1 MTLPTI
7 YVAIAALD
15 DEELVPTLKDL
26 YSKASQPSRVHVGL
40 AVQSTSSKWY
50 RDISKEAKSISPN
63 IRHLFVKITSKN
75 ALEVL
80 GVGQGRELSHSMYE
94 DEDYVLQIDSHSMF
108 MQDWDEILIAMLYS
122 AKKATD
128 NERTL
133 LTAYAGNYFL
143 DKEGNRTLEFPEGL
157 TPHSGFYYPLYRQYV
172 NNDGLP
178 SWDTVPLSR
187 VSDSPAR
194 FIPSPKFNA
203 NFAFGDKE
211 FAANLGLDA
220 SVVFFEEEIIQTVS
234 LMGSGWSLVF
244 PNVKDAVVRHLY
256 VAEGEMSAVRRKA
269 AASYLSEVD
278 RLELTQR
285 MQRNYRDFLDFE
297 VLKGAKTDYENYAN
311 VSLKYG
317 RRTPE
322 TIYPS
327 TWTLQ
332 SSTAG
337 CKDPEVHDHVDE
349 PAPEPQEPKKARP
362 WDMLD
367 PRIGRVDD
375 KVKQLRMD
383 FCYNCEFFISL
394 TQQCKKC
401 GCHMPWKTS
410 LPHAECPV
418 GKWSA
423 VPDESSVE

>member
-26 YSKASQPSRVHVGL
+26 YSKASEPSRVHVGL
-40 AVQSTSSKWY
+40 VVQSTSSQWY
-50 RDISKEAKSISPN
+50 KDVSKEAQSISPN
-63 IRHLFVKITSKN
+63 IRHRFVRITSKN

-80 GVGQGRELSHSMYE
+80 GVGQGRELSHSMYQ

-108 MQDWDEILIAMLYS
+108 LENWDEILIGLLHL

-128 NERTL
+128 NSHTL

-143 DKEGNRTLEFPEGL
+143 DENGNRTLEFPEGL
-157 TPHSGFYYPLYRQYV
+157 NPHYGFYYPLYRPYV
-172 NNDGLP
+172 SNAGLP
-178 SWDTVPLSR
+178 SWDTVPLSKI
-187 VSDSPAR
+187 STTTDR
-194 FIPSPKFNA
+194 FVPSPKFNA
-203 NFAFGDKE
+203 NFAFGDKR
-211 FAANLGLDA
+211 FAETLGLDS
-220 SVVFFEEEIIQTVS
+220 SVIFFEEEIVQSVN

-244 PNVKDAVVRHLY
+244 PNVTEAVVKHLY
-256 VAEGEMSAVRRKA
+256 VAEGQMSASRRKA
-269 AASYLSEVD
+269 AASYLSEED
-278 RLELTQR
+278 AIK
-285 MQRNYRDFLDFE
+285 MQEKMQGNYRAFLNND
-297 VLKGAKTDYENYAN
+297 VIRVPKSDYEAYAN

-317 RRTPE
+317 RQTPE

-332 SSTAG
+332 SPKSD
-337 CKDPEVHDHVDE
+337 CKDTEVHDHADE
-349 PAPEPQEPKKARP
+349 PTPAPQEPKKARP
-362 WDMLD
+362 WDMID
-367 PRIGRVDD
+367 PRIGRVDE

-423 VPDESSVE
+423 VPDESSAQ